1 MTAAH
6 HLTAV
11 LAVGVARLSR
21 SNRIAADPPNAASIV
36 AIERR
41 PPNVDISGPVSANS
55 GHSRRPDERIKPRT
69 VGVPRD
75 LEQI

>member
-11 LAVGVARLSR
+11 LAVGVARLSP
-21 SNRIAADPPNAASIV
+21 SNRISADLPNAASII

-55 GHSRRPDERIKPRT
+55 GRLPIAWRTRQSTERNHSGPGSRN
-69 VGVPRD
+69 
-75 LEQI
+75 